1 MPSLWEGLPMA
12 LLEAMSSRKAIVA
25 SATAG
30 IPEAVTNGQDGLLV
44 PPGDVRALA
53 DALGEVLRSSER
65 RAELGAAAAE
75 RAKREFTV
83 QVMADRYEALY
94 SDPRALPLRSVPK
107 WFGSHEPGLDTQ
119 FESSPWP
126 T

>member
-1 MPSLWEGLPMA
+1 
-12 LLEAMSSRKAIVA
+12 MSSSKAIVA

-53 DALGEVLRSSER
+53 DALAEVLTSSER

-75 RAKREFTV
+75 RANREFTV

-94 SDPRALPLRSVPK
+94 SQPRALPLRSIPQR
-107 WFGSHEPGLDTQ
+107 FAYRERGLDAQ
-119 FESSPWP
+119 IESQPWL